1 VYRDLRVGGVP
12 LAAIGEVTVV
22 STSPTMAVVRIN
34 QSRDAVQRGDL
45 LVPRR

>member
-12 LAAIGEVTVV
+12 LSAIGEVTVV
-22 STSPTMAVVRIN
+22 STSPTMAVVRVN
-34 QSRDAVQRGDL
+34 QARDAVHSGDL